1 MMKIEEIKTIV
12 KLMSENDLTEFK
24 IESEDMHLCLRRG
37 SQQVPPVVTQAIMP
51 AMNAAAAPIVAPAAP
66 AAVPASSPAPAASAA
81 PVAAPAAAPAETL
94 DRNRIIESPIV
105 GTFYR
110 SSSPGA
116 DPFVKVGSKV
126 EPDTTVCIVEAMKV
140 MNEIKAEKSGV
151 IKELLVENGQP
162 VEYGQP
168 LFILE

>member
-1 MMKIEEIKTIV
+1 MKC
-12 KLMSENDLTEFK
+12 SRCGAEN
-24 IESEDMHLCLRRG
+24 SEDVRFCTACGAPLDA
-37 SQQVPPVVTQAIMP
+37 SPVSGGGVGP
-51 AMNAAAAPIVAPAAP
+51 KDGEAASDPSPAAP
-66 AAVPASSPAPAASAA
+66 APAPAAS
-81 PVAAPAAAPAETL
+81 VAAPAASAEVV
-94 DRNRIIESPIV
+94 DKNRIIESPIV

-126 EPDTTVCIVEAMKV
+126 EPDTAVCIVEAMKV